1 MRPAYTGIPIFLT
14 TCLLAACGLFGG
26 DEAAAQKAVR
36 QGLKEPDAARFG
48 AFVKTAPNEACLA
61 VTVGGD
67 GERMAL
73 LKRDAD
79 GKWIVASDGDIGHG
93 LCKLKI
99 MTMDGKP
106 DAK

>member
-1 MRPAYTGIPIFLT
+1 MRPACTGIPIFLT
-14 TCLLAACGLFGG
+14 TCLLAGCGLFGG

-36 QGLKEPDAARFG
+36 QSLKEPDAARFG

-61 VTVGGD
+61 VTVGSD

-99 MTMDGKP
+99 MTMDGKRG
-106 DAK
+106 AK